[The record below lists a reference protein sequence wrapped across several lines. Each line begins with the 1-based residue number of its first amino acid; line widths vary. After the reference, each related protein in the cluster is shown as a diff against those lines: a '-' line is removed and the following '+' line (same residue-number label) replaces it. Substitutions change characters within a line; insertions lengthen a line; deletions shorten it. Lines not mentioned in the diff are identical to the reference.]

1 MAHMDIA
8 VAINCREKILVEC
21 DREIISGLCE
31 CIPDMFDYV
40 DEDSIRRYSVKEIK
54 SNKKLLTSVYGY
66 FSSYQSFTKD
76 LSDRSIDDGLLYGM
90 DDDDLV
96 YIVDCHE

>member
-8 VAINCREKILVEC
+8 IAINRCEKTLAEC
-21 DREIISGLCE
+21 DREIISSLCAH
-31 CIPDMFDYV
+31 IPDIFDYV

-54 SNKKLLTSVYGY
+54 ENKELLATVYGY
-66 FSSYQSFTKD
+66 FSSYRDFCQD
-76 LSDRSIDDGLLYGM
+76 LSDKAIADGLLYGM
-90 DDDDLV
+90 ADDDFV